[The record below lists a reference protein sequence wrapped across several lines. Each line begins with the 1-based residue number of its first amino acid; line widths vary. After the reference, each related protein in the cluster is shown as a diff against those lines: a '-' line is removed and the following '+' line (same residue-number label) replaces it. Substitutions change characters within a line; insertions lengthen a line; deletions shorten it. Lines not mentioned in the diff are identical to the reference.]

1 MLGSIVIGSL
11 VAQNNPSDIPV
22 AVVAETED
30 VLRGVDGVAVTVA
43 DTAGEARELVRAERS
58 TP

>member
-11 VAQNNPSDIPV
+11 VAQNPSDIPV